1 MYSIREMEEMHPG
14 STIDRPGTY
23 GPFNTVVECYLDRV
37 ARSLTDFD
45 IIETAFR
52 ERGVSIWCLHEK
64 IRTRGDHMVSSR
76 NNQFFNTPG
85 QVQKKDRNS
94 RRIFNSSIQQDQ
106 TRAQCEGTS
115 KMQSSRADLQRMVGV
130 SKKMCVSYNSN
141 YRKQISPA
149 ILGIRQMC
157 HMS

>member
-52 ERGVSIWCLHEK
+52 ERGVSTWCLHETISSLTHLDKFRRK
-64 IRTRGDHMVSSR
+64 IEIAEEFSTLLSNRIKRGR
-76 NNQFFNTPG
+76 NVNG
-85 QVQKKDRNS
+85 LR
-94 RRIFNSSIQQDQ
+94 
-106 TRAQCEGTS
+106 
-115 KMQSSRADLQRMVGV
+115 SRADLQRMVGV
-130 SKKMCVSYNSN
+130 PKNMCVSYNSN